1 MAGQQYDV
9 AVVGL
14 GAMGAAAL
22 WRLAERGVR
31 AIGIDRFTPPHD
43 LGATHGQTRLF
54 RTFCLEHPAL
64 GEYARLSRSLFQQL
78 ELHAG
83 ASLLSVTGGTIIGR
97 RDSLAVSGTLRAAER
112 LGVALNVWTAAEF
125 AARQPQHLGLRA
137 DDVAV
142 FDAEAGVANPE
153 GFIRAALQRA
163 EALSAQ
169 VLTQVSV
176 EAIEGDGNG
185 VHIATSAGDVRAD
198 QVVLASGAWLARFA
212 ADLPLDP
219 VRTVMTW
226 FDVAPG
232 YALAEFPVF
241 VREIHPSLTLWGHG
255 ALPGGAV
262 KLGLGDIGVP
272 RRALD
277 PDHINRHITREDTAE
292 LRQTVSQWLA
302 GIHPQPAS
310 AHPCMITRTPDAQF
324 IVGRYRRNVLV
335 AGGDSG
341 HAFKHAPAIGEI
353 IAAEALGKTVELDTA
368 FIAPQR
374 FL

>member
-64 GEYARLSRSLFQQL
+64 GEYARLSRNLFQQL
-78 ELHAG
+78 EQHTG
-83 ASLLSVTGGTIIGR
+83 ESLLSVTGGTIIGHP
-97 RDSLAVSGTLRAAER
+97 DSLAVSGTRRAAER
-112 LGVALNVWTAAEF
+112 LGVTLNLWTAAEL

-163 EALSAQ
+163 GELSAK

-176 EAIEGDGNG
+176 RAIEDDGNG
-185 VHIATSAGDVRAD
+185 VRIATSAGEVRAD

-212 ADLPLDP
+212 PDLPLDP
-219 VRTVMTW
+219 IRTVMTW
-226 FDVAPG
+226 FDAAPG
-232 YALAEFPVF
+232 YGLAEFPVF
-241 VREIHPSLTLWGHG
+241 VREIHPALTLWGHG

-272 RRALD
+272 RSSLD
-277 PDHINRHITREDTAE
+277 PDHIDRHITREDTAE
-292 LRQTVSQWLA
+292 LRQTVSQWLG
-302 GIHPQPAS
+302 GIDAQPVS

-353 IAAEALGKTVELDTA
+353 IAAEAVGKTVELDTA